1 MKKVIFISALFLFG
15 IFIPDAKSQIV
26 VKVRPARPAVVVKK
40 PVKVRRGHVWREGH
54 WVYSNKKGKYIWR
67 KGQWVKKRPGKVRVK
82 GHWKSVPGGQRWVPG
97 HWR

>member
-40 PVKVRRGHVWREGH
+40 PVKARRGHVWREGH

-67 KGQWVKKRPGKVRVK
+67 KGQWVKKRPGKVWVK
-82 GHWKSVPGGQRWVPG
+82 GHWKLVPGGQRWVPG